1 MLEKK
6 QEAERELVCGQGLE
20 LFKTCL
26 ERVNALTVQGEW
38 GWERREKAL
47 GQSERL

>member
-1 MLEKK
+1 MIGIINPEIMLEKK

-26 ERVNALTVQGEW
+26 ERVNALTV
-38 GWERREKAL
+38 
-47 GQSERL
+47 